1 MIWTLKKYKLISRVT
16 SDYMKTILSKFIVLP
31 KDHSEQ
37 MFIISKEVFLSGNK
51 GEVIV
56 LYLKNIKLNMSSK
69 RKDRLAFS
77 IYFLIIMSMLVF
89 GLANHEQ
96 ILNGTIS
103 HDFIKGYIFISLW
116 CVGYIFWSIVF
127 FVHKI
132 INPDHFKSFIGDS
145 ETLIKVIALSIMIPI
160 GFSAFLYKYLS
171 GMSIYW

>member
-1 MIWTLKKYKLISRVT
+1 MRMILLKS
-16 SDYMKTILSKFIVLP
+16 IVLLR
-31 KDHSEQ
+31 DHLEQ
-37 MFIISKEVFLSGNK
+37 MYIILKEVSLSGSK

-56 LYLKNIKLNMSSK
+56 LYLKNIELNMSNNK
-69 RKDRLAFS
+69 KDRLAFS
-77 IYFLIIMSMLVF
+77 IYFLIIVSMLVF

-103 HDFIKGYIFISLW
+103 DDFIKGYIFISLW

-127 FVHKI
+127 FIHKI

-145 ETLIKVIALSIMIPI
+145 ETLIKVIALSIIIPI
-160 GFSAFLYKYLS
+160 GFSAFLYQYLS